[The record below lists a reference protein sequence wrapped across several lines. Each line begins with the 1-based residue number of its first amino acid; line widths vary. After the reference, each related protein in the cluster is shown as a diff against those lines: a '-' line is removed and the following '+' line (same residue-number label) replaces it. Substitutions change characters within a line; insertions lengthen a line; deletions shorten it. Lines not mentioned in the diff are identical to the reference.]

1 MSNDLHFAIVV
12 GINRYPGVERQL
24 TTARQ
29 DAEAFAG
36 WLKDPNKGGLPK
48 DNVRGSG
55 SPRSQESSFIDSI
68 DAKPVRD
75 DVINSLR
82 RFHRSVKG
90 LNDKEWLQTRLYIYA
105 AGHGLVP
112 PDGRGALLFAN
123 FDPDPDGGYAEYL
136 DLGKYNELYEKYTPF
151 SEVLLLA
158 DCCRERKE
166 GMPIVSSLPFFGK
179 VRGAT
184 KRVLGYATQYSR
196 MAGADISVKSQ
207 ARGFFTKALLEGL
220 EGKADCDPRTGIIDS
235 DQLRKYIRKRVPQL
249 AAAVGYKQRAD
260 FTPSE
265 IPISLARR
273 DVPKFEVTVR
283 LPDGWRGDVALVT
296 QPEGA
301 EITV

>member
-1 MSNDLHFAIVV
+1 MATDASLHLC
-12 GINRYPGVERQL
+12 GR
-24 TTARQ
+24 AR
-29 DAEAFAG
+29 A
-36 WLKDPNKGGLPK
+36 
-48 DNVRGSG
+48 S
-55 SPRSQESSFIDSI
+55 
-68 DAKPVRD
+68 
-75 DVINSLR
+75 
-82 RFHRSVKG
+82 
-90 LNDKEWLQTRLYIYA
+90 T
-105 AGHGLVP
+105 

-301 EITV
+301 EITVIDKRTVTTEQATFVTAKGIYYFVGGDIPRWSLEGSSIELESALFQLGKEEEPGVVTLRRKV